1 MQSAESA
8 PRTTSAER
16 DPKNPVSAP
25 RRRILV
31 VDDHRDSA
39 RMLGILL
46 DTLGHDVRTAHNG
59 PQAIDDV
66 VAFHPEVVFLD
77 IGLPELDGYEVA
89 RRLRAKPEGR
99 ALKLIALTGWG
110 HDEDRRRALEAG
122 FDHHVVKP
130 VTAKTLRELLAP

>member
-1 MQSAESA
+1 MHPAENA
-8 PRTTSAER
+8 PREGAKQNDRASSGT
-16 DPKNPVSAP
+16 P
-25 RRRILV
+25 RRRVLV

-59 PQAIDDV
+59 SQAIDDV
-66 VAFHPEVVFLD
+66 TAFRPEVVFLD
-77 IGLPELDGYEVA
+77 IGLPEIDGYEVA

-99 ALKLIALTGWG
+99 DLKLIALTGWG

-130 VTAKTLRELLAP
+130 VTAKTLRELLAA